1 MAASASDA
9 RVCES
14 GEPGMGRCSAQS
26 KVMRATA
33 TDGRGA
39 GLRAIDVE
47 VKDKGALFLAAERHG
62 LEFSDSK
69 VTVCGT
75 DINLV

>member
-1 MAASASDA
+1 MPILSYDTSEV
-9 RVCES
+9 RFV
-14 GEPGMGRCSAQS
+14 
-26 KVMRATA
+26 KA

-39 GLRAIDVE
+39 GLRAIDIE
-47 VKDKGALFLAAERHG
+47 VKDTDALFLAAERHG

>member
-1 MAASASDA
+1 MPTLSYDTTEVRFVKAA
-9 RVCES
+9 
-14 GEPGMGRCSAQS
+14 
-26 KVMRATA
+26 
-33 TDGRGA
+33 DGRGA
-39 GLRAIDVE
+39 GLRAIDIE

-62 LEFSDSK
+62 LEFSDSR